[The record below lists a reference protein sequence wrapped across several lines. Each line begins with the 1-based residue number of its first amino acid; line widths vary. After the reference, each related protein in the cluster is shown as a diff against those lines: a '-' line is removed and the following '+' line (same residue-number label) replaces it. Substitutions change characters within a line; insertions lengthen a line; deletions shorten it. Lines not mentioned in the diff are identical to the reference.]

1 MDTSVCE
8 LFFQKLRESGEL
20 KLTKTFMSDDFPA
33 YYNAYKKVYGAPQHH
48 LLCSWHI
55 VKNWEKHIPYKSD
68 ITRGREMMGDL
79 IALQRELDEN
89 EFTQHLKFF
98 TIKYSKFPDCE
109 SFLKYFNS
117 YYVERKEMWASCYR
131 KEAGINTNM
140 HLESLH
146 K

>member
-1 MDTSVCE
+1 
-8 LFFQKLRESGEL
+8 
-20 KLTKTFMSDDFPA
+20 
-33 YYNAYKKVYGAPQHH
+33 
-48 LLCSWHI
+48 
-55 VKNWEKHIPYKSD
+55 
-68 ITRGREMMGDL
+68 MMGDL

-98 TIKYSKFPDCE
+98 SIKYSKFPDCE

-146 K
+146 KWVSFDVGDCGGFFVTIFSLLL